1 MTQLTEN
8 ICTTLKRIFPN
19 TPAVTELANDGSFI
33 TPLLLVRVT
42 STQYPRKLNKEQMRA
57 TLLDVAYF
65 VDVDGNNLEALNAA
79 GEKIMSELDV
89 IIDEN
94 GNPYLQVISPD
105 WQITDKVGHLTFSVI
120 QRMQFE
126 DNRKVF
132 GLDDLEAK
140 GGIKH

>member
-94 GNPYLQVISPD
+94 GKPYLQVIAPD

-126 DNRKVF
+126 DNSKVF